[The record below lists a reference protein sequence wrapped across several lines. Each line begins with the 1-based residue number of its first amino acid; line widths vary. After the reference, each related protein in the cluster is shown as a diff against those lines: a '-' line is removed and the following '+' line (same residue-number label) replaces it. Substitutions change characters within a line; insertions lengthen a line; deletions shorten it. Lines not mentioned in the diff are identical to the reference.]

1 VILLDTQVLVW
12 LRLPDSRL
20 GSRARR
26 LADQAWQRGD
36 AAVSAITFWELTM
49 LWTKSR
55 IALPTDARAFRKNLL
70 DSGLVEIPFDGAIG
84 IRAGLL
90 SNLHGDPADR
100 IIVAT
105 AQDGHQLLT
114 TDRRILAWD
123 GPLDRVDARQ

>member
-1 VILLDTQVLVW
+1 
-12 LRLPDSRL
+12 
-20 GSRARR
+20 
-26 LADQAWQRGD
+26 
-36 AAVSAITFWELTM
+36 M

-55 IALPTDARAFRKNLL
+55 IALPTDPRTFRRSLL
-70 DSGLVEIPFDGAIG
+70 DSGLAEIPFDGAIG